1 MRIRLECR
9 RDDADVICG
18 NCDVVQY
25 VFCCD
30 GKKKIAR
37 EDDRI
42 ENAEIYSENFQG
54 LSR

>member
-9 RDDADVICG
+9 H
-18 NCDVVQY
+18 CDVRCCNYGVVRY

-42 ENAEIYSENFQG
+42 KNADISGKNFQG

>member
-18 NCDVVQY
+18 NCGVVRY
-25 VFCCD
+25 VFRCD
-30 GKKKIAR
+30 EKKKIAR
-37 EDDRI
+37 ENDRV
-42 ENAEIYSENFQG
+42 ENASIYSENFQD